1 MTSETLELERLKCK
15 TLLEENILQAK
26 RLLLENLQNVNLS
39 GLIIKLNKCI
49 QNLNRNSHD
58 LEEIHEKLS
67 LIATK
72 ENEDEILE
80 QIEIDFDCIISAID
94 IRIELE
100 VIEKEAK
107 FKIKDLETSAKLPL
121 TKKLDT
127 LISKAESQMA
137 IIRRNQTK
145 IMKYFDIDSQ
155 QKDEL
160 IDVEKIAS
168 NKECS
173 SGGEDADVSIMRT
186 NEIAKRTTLEAS
198 NSCQPNVY
206 MSSCKRQ
213 MGHQEQTVLQGQIAL
228 KETLVSVT
236 VASKGALKIQKPNG
250 QKQKNRKK
258 NKVKF
263 SARSKRTLNSRNWR
277 KSQFHRKLIHKK
289 RKPGFQKGKVLQRKK
304 AAKRRHTHYTHK
316 GQNAYGVRN
325 SVPIC
330 YRLWWKE
337 RRKRLFIK
345 VARVCHRRK
354 AICCDQKM
362 GSNKEKKRR
371 KKSAAE
377 KRRRKCW
384 RRKMKGCE
392 KHPRWITR
400 KKQSEEKYIS
410 RVKVRIISS

>member
-15 TLLEENILQAK
+15 TLLEQNNLQAK

-100 VIEKEAK
+100 VIEKETK
-107 FKIKDLETSAKLPL
+107 FNIN
-121 TKKLDT
+121 T
-127 LISKAESQMA
+127 LLSKAESQMA
-137 IIRRNQTK
+137 ILRRNQTK
-145 IMKYFDIDSQ
+145 IMEYFDIDSQ

-168 NKECS
+168 NKECIVV
-173 SGGEDADVSIMRT
+173 GEVADVSIMRT

-198 NSCQPNVY
+198 NSCQSNGY
-206 MSSCKRQ
+206 MSSCKRP
-213 MGHQEQTVLQGQIAL
+213 MGHEEQTALQGQVAL

-277 KSQFHRKLIHKK
+277 KSQFHRKLFHKK
-289 RKPGFQKGKVLQRKK
+289 RKPGFQKGKVLQRKT
-304 AAKRRHTHYTHK
+304 AAKSRHTYYTRK

-345 VARVCHRRK
+345 IARACHRRK

-362 GSNKEKKRR
+362 GINKEKKRR
-371 KKSAAE
+371 KKSAVE

>member
-15 TLLEENILQAK
+15 TLLEQNIQQAK

-49 QNLNRNSHD
+49 QNLNRNSHE

-100 VIEKEAK
+100 VIEKETK
-107 FKIKDLETSAKLPL
+107 FNIN
-121 TKKLDT
+121 T
-127 LISKAESQMA
+127 LLSKAESQMA
-137 IIRRNQTK
+137 ILRRNQTE
-145 IMKYFDIDSQ
+145 IMEYFDIDSQ

-168 NKECS
+168 NKECIV
-173 SGGEDADVSIMRT
+173 GGEVADVSIMRT
-186 NEIAKRTTLEAS
+186 NEIAKRTTLEAG
-198 NSCQPNVY
+198 NSCQSNGY
-206 MSSCKRQ
+206 MSSCKRP
-213 MGHQEQTVLQGQIAL
+213 MGHEEQTALQGQVAL

-277 KSQFHRKLIHKK
+277 KSQFHRKLFHKK

-304 AAKRRHTHYTHK
+304 AAKRRHTYYTRK

-345 VARVCHRRK
+345 IARACHRRK

-362 GSNKEKKRR
+362 GIDKEKKRR

-392 KHPRWITR
+392 KHPHWITR
-400 KKQSEEKYIS
+400 KRQSEEKYIT

>member
-15 TLLEENILQAK
+15 TLLEQNILQAK

-39 GLIIKLNKCI
+39 GLIIKLNKSI

-100 VIEKEAK
+100 VIEKETK

-137 IIRRNQTK
+137 ILRRNQTK
-145 IMKYFDIDSQ
+145 IMEYFDIDSQ

-168 NKECS
+168 NKECIV
-173 SGGEDADVSIMRT
+173 GGEDAVVSIMRT
-186 NEIAKRTTLEAS
+186 NEIAKQTTLEAS
-198 NSCQPNVY
+198 NSCQPNGY
-206 MSSCKRQ
+206 MSSCKRP
-213 MGHQEQTVLQGQIAL
+213 MGHQEQTVLQGQVAL
-228 KETLVSVT
+228 KETLVSGT
-236 VASKGALKIQKPNG
+236 VAPKGALKIQKPNG

-277 KSQFHRKLIHKK
+277 KSQFHRKLFRKK

-304 AAKRRHTHYTHK
+304 AAKRRYTYYTRI

-330 YRLWWKE
+330 YMIWWKE

-345 VARVCHRRK
+345 VARACHRRK
-354 AICCDQKM
+354 AMCCDQKM
-362 GSNKEKKRR
+362 GINKEKKRR

-384 RRKMKGCE
+384 RRKMKICE

>member
-15 TLLEENILQAK
+15 TLLEQNILQAK

-100 VIEKEAK
+100 VIEKETK

-127 LISKAESQMA
+127 LISKAESHMA
-137 IIRRNQTK
+137 ILRRNQTK

-168 NKECS
+168 NKECIV
-173 SGGEDADVSIMRT
+173 GGEDADVSIMRT

-198 NSCQPNVY
+198 NSCQPNGY
-206 MSSCKRQ
+206 MSSCKRP
-213 MGHQEQTVLQGQIAL
+213 MGHQEQTVLQGQVAL
-228 KETLVSVT
+228 KETLVSVI
-236 VASKGALKIQKPNG
+236 VASEGALKIQKPNG

-277 KSQFHRKLIHKK
+277 KSQFHRKIFHKK
-289 RKPGFQKGKVLQRKK
+289 RKPGFKKGKVLQRKK
-304 AAKRRHTHYTHK
+304 ASKRRHTYYTRK
-316 GQNAYGVRN
+316 GQNAYCVRN

-345 VARVCHRRK
+345 NARASHRRK

-362 GSNKEKKRR
+362 GINKEKKRR

-384 RRKMKGCE
+384 RRKKKGCE
-392 KHPRWITR
+392 KYPRWITR
-400 KKQSEEKYIS
+400 KKPSEENTFLESKS
-410 RVKVRIISS
+410 G

>member
-15 TLLEENILQAK
+15 TLLEQNILQAK

-58 LEEIHEKLS
+58 LEKIHEKLS
-67 LIATK
+67 LIATE

-80 QIEIDFDCIISAID
+80 QIEIDFDCIISALD
-94 IRIELE
+94 IRIELK
-100 VIEKEAK
+100 VIEKETK

-127 LISKAESQMA
+127 LISKAELQMA
-137 IIRRNQTK
+137 ILRRNQTK
-145 IMKYFDIDSQ
+145 IMEYYDIYSQ

-168 NKECS
+168 NKECIV
-173 SGGEDADVSIMRT
+173 GGEDADVSIMRT
-186 NEIAKRTTLEAS
+186 NEKAKRTTLEAS
-198 NSCQPNVY
+198 NSCQPNGY
-206 MSSCKRQ
+206 MSSCKRPIS
-213 MGHQEQTVLQGQIAL
+213 HQEQTVLQGQIAL

-277 KSQFHRKLIHKK
+277 KSQFHRKLFHKK
-289 RKPGFQKGKVLQRKK
+289 RKPGFQK
-304 AAKRRHTHYTHK
+304 
-316 GQNAYGVRN
+316 
-325 SVPIC
+325 
-330 YRLWWKE
+330 
-337 RRKRLFIK
+337 
-345 VARVCHRRK
+345 ARFC
-354 AICCDQKM
+354 
-362 GSNKEKKRR
+362 KEKRQL
-371 KKSAAE
+371 
-377 KRRRKCW
+377 
-384 RRKMKGCE
+384 KGGI
-392 KHPRWITR
+392 HIL
-400 KKQSEEKYIS
+400 
-410 RVKVRIISS
+410 RVKGKTLMV

>member
-15 TLLEENILQAK
+15 ALLEQNILQAK

-80 QIEIDFDCIISAID
+80 QKEIDFDCIISAID

-100 VIEKEAK
+100 VIEKETK

-127 LISKAESQMA
+127 LISKAESQIA
-137 IIRRNQTK
+137 ILRRNQTK
-145 IMKYFDIDSQ
+145 IMEYYDIDSQ

-168 NKECS
+168 NKECIV
-173 SGGEDADVSIMRT
+173 GGEDADVSIMRT
-186 NEIAKRTTLEAS
+186 NEISKRTTLETS
-198 NSCQPNVY
+198 NNCQPNGY
-206 MSSCKRQ
+206 MSSCKRP
-213 MGHQEQTVLQGQIAL
+213 MGHQEQTVLKGQVAL

-277 KSQFHRKLIHKK
+277 KSQFHRKLFHKK

-304 AAKRRHTHYTHK
+304 AAKRRHTYYTRK
-316 GQNAYGVRN
+316 GKNAYGVRN
-325 SVPIC
+325 SVQIC

-337 RRKRLFIK
+337 RRKMLFIK
-345 VARVCHRRK
+345 VARACHRRK
-354 AICCDQKM
+354 AICCDQKK
-362 GSNKEKKRR
+362 GINKEKKRR

-392 KHPRWITR
+392 KHPSWITR

>member
-15 TLLEENILQAK
+15 SLLEQNILQAK
-26 RLLLENLQNVNLS
+26 KLLLENFQNVNLS

-100 VIEKEAK
+100 VIEKETK

-127 LISKAESQMA
+127 LISKAESQIA
-137 IIRRNQTK
+137 ILRRNQTK
-145 IMKYFDIDSQ
+145 IMEYFDIDSQ

-160 IDVEKIAS
+160 IDVEIIAS
-168 NKECS
+168 NTKCIV
-173 SGGEDADVSIMRT
+173 GGEDADVSIMRT
-186 NEIAKRTTLEAS
+186 NEIAKPTTLEAS
-198 NSCQPNVY
+198 NSCQPNGY
-206 MSSCKRQ
+206 MSSCKRP
-213 MGHQEQTVLQGQIAL
+213 MGHQEQTVLQGQVAL

-277 KSQFHRKLIHKK
+277 KSQFHRKLFHKK

-304 AAKRRHTHYTHK
+304 AAKRRHTYYTRK

-345 VARVCHRRK
+345 VARACHRRK

-362 GSNKEKKRR
+362 GNNKEKKRR
-371 KKSAAE
+371 KKSVAE
-377 KRRRKCW
+377 KRRHKCW

-400 KKQSEEKYIS
+400 RKIHF
-410 RVKVRIISS
+410 

>member
-15 TLLEENILQAK
+15 TLLEQNILQAK
-26 RLLLENLQNVNLS
+26 KLLLENLQNVNLS

-100 VIEKEAK
+100 VIEKETK

-137 IIRRNQTK
+137 ILRRNQTK
-145 IMKYFDIDSQ
+145 IMEYFDIDSQ

-160 IDVEKIAS
+160 IVVEKIAS
-168 NKECS
+168 NTKCIV
-173 SGGEDADVSIMRT
+173 GGDDANVSIMRT
-186 NEIAKRTTLEAS
+186 NEIAKRTIIEAS
-198 NSCQPNVY
+198 NSCQPNGY
-206 MSSCKRQ
+206 MSSCKRP
-213 MGHQEQTVLQGQIAL
+213 MGHQEQTVLQGQVAL

-277 KSQFHRKLIHKK
+277 KSQFHRKPFHKK

-304 AAKRRHTHYTHK
+304 AAKRRHTYYTRI

-330 YRLWWKE
+330 YRLWWK
-337 RRKRLFIK
+337 
-345 VARVCHRRK
+345 
-354 AICCDQKM
+354 
-362 GSNKEKKRR
+362 
-371 KKSAAE
+371 
-377 KRRRKCW
+377 
-384 RRKMKGCE
+384 
-392 KHPRWITR
+392 
-400 KKQSEEKYIS
+400 
-410 RVKVRIISS
+410 

>member
-15 TLLEENILQAK
+15 TLLEQNILQAK

-100 VIEKEAK
+100 VIEKETK
-107 FKIKDLETSAKLPL
+107 FNIN
-121 TKKLDT
+121 T
-127 LISKAESQMA
+127 LLSKAESQMA
-137 IIRRNQTK
+137 ILRRNQTK
-145 IMKYFDIDSQ
+145 IMECFDIDSQ

-168 NKECS
+168 NKECIV
-173 SGGEDADVSIMRT
+173 GGEVADVSIMRT
-186 NEIAKRTTLEAS
+186 NEIAERTTLEAS
-198 NSCQPNVY
+198 NSCQSNGY
-206 MSSCKRQ
+206 MSSCKRP
-213 MGHQEQTVLQGQIAL
+213 MGHEEQTALQGQVAL

-277 KSQFHRKLIHKK
+277 KSQFHRKLFHKK

-304 AAKRRHTHYTHK
+304 AAKRKHTYYTRK

-345 VARVCHRRK
+345 IARACHRRK

-362 GSNKEKKRR
+362 GINKEKKRR

-392 KHPRWITR
+392 KHPHWITR
-400 KKQSEEKYIS
+400 KRQSEEKYIT

>member
-1 MTSETLELERLKCK
+1 MTSEALELERLKCK
-15 TLLEENILQAK
+15 TLLEQNILQAK

-39 GLIIKLNKCI
+39 GLNIKLNKCL

-72 ENEDEILE
+72 ENEDEILG

-100 VIEKEAK
+100 VIEKETK

-137 IIRRNQTK
+137 ILRRNQTK
-145 IMKYFDIDSQ
+145 IMEYFDIDSQ
-155 QKDEL
+155 QKDEFT
-160 IDVEKIAS
+160 
-168 NKECS
+168 ECIV
-173 SGGEDADVSIMRT
+173 GGEDADVSIMRT

-198 NSCQPNVY
+198 NSCQPNGY
-206 MSSCKRQ
+206 MSSCKRP
-213 MGHQEQTVLQGQIAL
+213 MGHQEQTVLQGHVAL
-228 KETLVSVT
+228 KETLVSVS

-258 NKVKF
+258 NEVKF

-277 KSQFHRKLIHKK
+277 KSQFHRKLFHKK
-289 RKPGFQKGKVLQRKK
+289 QKPGFQKGKVLQRKK
-304 AAKRRHTHYTHK
+304 AAKRRHTCCTCK

-337 RRKRLFIK
+337 MRKRLFIK

-362 GSNKEKKRR
+362 GINKEKKRR

-410 RVKVRIISS
+410 RVKVRIISN

>member
-15 TLLEENILQAK
+15 TLLEQNILQAK

-100 VIEKEAK
+100 VIEKETK
-107 FKIKDLETSAKLPL
+107 FNIN
-121 TKKLDT
+121 T
-127 LISKAESQMA
+127 LLSKAESQMA
-137 IIRRNQTK
+137 ILRRNQTK
-145 IMKYFDIDSQ
+145 IMEYFDIDSQ

-168 NKECS
+168 NKECIV
-173 SGGEDADVSIMRT
+173 GGEVADVSIMRT

-198 NSCQPNVY
+198 NSCQSNGY
-206 MSSCKRQ
+206 MSSCKRP
-213 MGHQEQTVLQGQIAL
+213 MGHEEQTALQGQVAL

-277 KSQFHRKLIHKK
+277 KSQFHRKLFHKK

-304 AAKRRHTHYTHK
+304 AAKRRHTYYTRK

-345 VARVCHRRK
+345 IARACHRRK

-362 GSNKEKKRR
+362 GINKEKKRR

-392 KHPRWITR
+392 KHPHWITR
-400 KKQSEEKYIS
+400 KRQSEEKYIT